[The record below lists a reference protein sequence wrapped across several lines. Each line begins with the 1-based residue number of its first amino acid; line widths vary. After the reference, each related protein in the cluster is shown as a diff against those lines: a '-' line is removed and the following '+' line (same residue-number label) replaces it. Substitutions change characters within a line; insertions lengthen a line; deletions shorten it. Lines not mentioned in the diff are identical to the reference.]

1 MFDLT
6 APVSGPKV
14 AEPHENRGCRHRV
27 QDSCAWEIEDPSVSA
42 IARGRV
48 RDTFRML
55 YPRLV
60 TGYAVYTPLGLE
72 DALRRLLPPNFRLV
86 PQCEGDLGERLSR
99 ATIDLLDAGH
109 DGVILIGSDSPTLPA
124 SILRA
129 AADALRR
136 GDNVV
141 LSPAHDGGYTLVGL
155 SQPHPR
161 LFEGMPWS
169 TAAVYQLTLHRA
181 LEIGLP
187 VVNVPGWYDVDDE
200 TSLQMLED
208 EMARKGGTFS
218 GIQGADAPATRA
230 FLRQRRAAL
239 ITAAGSFGEPH
250 AGHG

>member
-1 MFDLT
+1 MKTVAAAIVCKTPAPGKSKTRLSPPLREEECATLSACFIQDLSRT
-6 APVSGPKV
+6 
-14 AEPHENRGCRHRV
+14 
-27 QDSCAWEIEDPSVSA
+27 IETLT
-42 IARGRV
+42 
-48 RDTFRML
+48 RDGD
-55 YPRLV
+55 V
-60 TGYAVYTPLGLE
+60 TGYAVYTPLGSE

-161 LFEGMPWS
+161 LFEDMPWS
-169 TAAVYQLTLHRA
+169 TAAVYQLTLRRA
-181 LEIGLP
+181 VEIGLP
-187 VVNVPGWYDVDDE
+187 VVNVPGWYDVDDNA
-200 TSLQMLED
+200 SLQILED
-208 EMARKGGTFS
+208 EIAGKGVTFS

-239 ITAAGSFGEPH
+239 ITAAGSFSEPH